1 MDLKTT
7 FARAK
12 RGIKED
18 VRLYV
23 VAVWTLTVAFL
34 FLAASLLAMAN
45 LSQIADRW
53 GQSGRLTIY
62 LRDGA
67 RPSDVEQLRM
77 ALEALPEVRE
87 IEQVSPSTAREQF
100 LDGSSVSGELAALP
114 PDVFPSSLDVTIAPG
129 TPAARLTSITER
141 IARFGAVEGAETYRS
156 WFDRVDA
163 LLAAAGVAAGI
174 VALLVAICV
183 IAVVANTIRLAVA
196 GRRDEIEVLKL
207 CGATDGFVRGPFL
220 VEGAAQGLAYIVVDL
235 ANQVFRLLVVFVIDL
250 TDNFF
255 QHVFYSHQPGDTA
268 ELVEH
273 HGNVRAAFLKPLQE
287 VVDRLGFRH
296 EQRLAQ

>member
-1 MDLKTT
+1 LDLKTT

-220 VEGAAQGLAYIVVDL
+220 VEGAAQGLAASVFATMILAIAFVVLRAPVDTVLGTL
-235 ANQVFRLLVVFVIDL
+235 AGVSAVFLHPLVFVALLV
-250 TDNFF
+250 
-255 QHVFYSHQPGDTA
+255 G
-268 ELVEH
+268 
-273 HGNVRAAFLKPLQE
+273 GAAIGA
-287 VVDRLGFRH
+287 LGSALSLGRY
-296 EQRLAQ
+296 LAT